1 MVSFTNYQLTWLSP
15 VQQALSTILLLGL
28 SGVITSNSSNE
39 KSLKRR
45 GRNGEIESGKEKAV
59 NTKKSRCVPNGHKL
73 VKTEKSVKQK
83 KALMRML
90 KVLKRSSLLLT
101 RMVRLIITKKSR
113 SLLKNQRQITN
124 HKTLRTRKY
133 AIGRQT
139 LTKLTKVSILTG
151 KKAKKTLSIWTSATK
166 P

>member
-1 MVSFTNYQLTWLSP
+1 
-15 VQQALSTILLLGL
+15 
-28 SGVITSNSSNE
+28 
-39 KSLKRR
+39 
-45 GRNGEIESGKEKAV
+45 
-59 NTKKSRCVPNGHKL
+59 VPNGHKL